1 MPCSRYL
8 PVPCSLLLLGLAL
21 TSDVLAQSKP
31 EEIVYA
37 TNSAGNRIV
46 RVNFDTLTTSEVNS
60 ASDAKRRKK
69 LQGLAVRN
77 DGGGV
82 VNLIVADGDGNG
94 GVVVFY
100 GNVEGPGFLGNGQVI
115 TNQIPLP
122 DGVSLDAAGNIYA
135 VNSGP
140 GNGSQKK
147 RTVFRILRNGTGP
160 GGYGDLE
167 VIDDT
172 VASSALQDTKFVRA
186 STAGGLQAG
195 DLLVLSASPAR
206 LFRYPNAATCAPV
219 SACVASRVEFLGT
232 SAFAGA
238 SPQGMAFAPD
248 GNLLVATS
256 SGDILRFTPTG
267 ARLGNFFAGLGNGP
281 FKIAVGFQDKTNGA
295 FVAQRNGTKVLSFNI
310 AADGT
315 GVLGPTVTRGLNA
328 PVGVGLGTGNAAPTR
343 AGSDVTVQLHTFT
356 STFDTITTSGL
367 TDAACGEYADPRQGE
382 CTGESACGPAEHPG
396 TCDAG
401 FCRRELT
408 VAELTGGRIN
418 LNVLIP
424 DHVRAFGKGTPTGT
438 PTFFLCETATT
449 ARFAGTINH
458 IEEEGEWLKWPHSG
472 PVGPG
477 NGEPPCRDSDP
488 GGEDRTQQVRA
499 FWAPIPGTEPGITEG
514 NRFIDISNGCTGSN
528 RSTPPNYSL
537 FLPAVRDTRTVPDI
551 VGDKLDELLATI
563 ADFRSRGFITP
574 NSSSGAGDPR
584 ITSSDCETNTGELE
598 NSMEVDVQAAKSNMG
613 EDPGFANC
621 QLRDFIKIV
630 DTNPGNFHDTASGE
644 TRSTVGE
651 LKSRAIS
658 AIFFLCKLNAEGPG
672 CVDELRP

>member
-1 MPCSRYL
+1 MTRSRHL
-8 PVPCSLLLLGLAL
+8 PVQCGFLFLGLFL
-21 TSDVLAQSKP
+21 TSDLFAQS
-31 EEIVYA
+31 EEVVYV

-46 RVNFDTLTTSEVNS
+46 RVNFDTLTTSNVNS
-60 ASDAKRRKK
+60 ATDAKRRKK
-69 LQGLAVRN
+69 LQGLTVRN

-100 GNVEGPGFLGNGQVI
+100 GNVESPGFLGNGQVV

-122 DGVSLDAAGNIYA
+122 DGVSLDATGNVYA

-140 GNGSQKK
+140 GNGSQKT
-147 RTVFRILRNGTGP
+147 RTVFRILRSGAGP
-160 GGYGDLE
+160 GGYGAVE

-172 VASSALQDTKFVRA
+172 VASSALEDTKFVRS

-195 DLLVLSASPAR
+195 DLLVLSARPAKV
-206 LFRYPNAATCAPV
+206 LRYPNAATCAPV
-219 SACVASRVEFLGT
+219 SACVADRVEFIGT
-232 SAFAGA
+232 SAFSGA
-238 SPQGMAFAPD
+238 IPQGMAFAPD
-248 GNLLVATS
+248 GNLLVATAG
-256 SGDILRFTPTG
+256 GDILRFDPTG

-281 FKIAVGFQDKTNGA
+281 FKITVGFQGETNRA

-315 GVLGPTVTRGLNA
+315 GVLGATVTQGLNA

-356 STFDTITTSGL
+356 STFDSITTSGL
-367 TDAACGEYADPRQGE
+367 TDAACCEYADPRQGE
-382 CTGESACGPAEHPG
+382 CTGSGSACGPAEHPG

-401 FCRRELT
+401 FCRRELP
-408 VAELTGGRIN
+408 VAELTRGRIN
-418 LNVLIP
+418 LDVLVP
-424 DHVRAFGKGTPTGT
+424 DYVRAFGKGTPTGT
-438 PTFFLCETATT
+438 PTFFLCQTATT
-449 ARFAGTINH
+449 ARFGGTINH
-458 IEEEGEWLKWPHSG
+458 IEEEGEWLKWPHKG
-472 PVGPG
+472 KVGPG

-499 FWAPIPGTEPGITEG
+499 FWAPTPVTEAAITEG

-537 FLPAVRDTRTVPDI
+537 FLPAVRDTRTVQDI
-551 VGDKLDELLATI
+551 LRGKLDELLATI

-584 ITSSDCETNTGELE
+584 ITSSDCPTDPAEPEHN
-598 NSMEVDVQAAKSNMG
+598 MEVDVQAAKSNVAD
-613 EDPGFANC
+613 DPGFANC
-621 QLRDFIKIV
+621 QLRNFIKIV

-644 TRSTVGE
+644 VRNTVGE
-651 LKSRAIS
+651 LKSRALS
-658 AIFFLCKLNAEGPG
+658 AIFFLCKLDAKGPG
-672 CVDELRP
+672 CVRELKP